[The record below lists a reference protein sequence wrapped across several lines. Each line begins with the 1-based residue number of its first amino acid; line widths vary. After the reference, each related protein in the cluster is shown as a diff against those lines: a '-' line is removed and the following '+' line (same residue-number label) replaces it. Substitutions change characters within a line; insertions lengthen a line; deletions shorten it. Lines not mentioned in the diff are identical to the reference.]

1 MMLVCTKRSFR
12 NSSKD
17 LQFQH
22 VLAVYGIS
30 IKLEPSKLY
39 EIISTEAQGH
49 LDVQA
54 LARGL
59 LQMPGL

>member
-1 MMLVCTKRSFR
+1 
-12 NSSKD
+12 
-17 LQFQH
+17 
-22 VLAVYGIS
+22 VYGIS

-59 LQMPGL
+59 LQMPGRFASGPTWRKATVDMENI